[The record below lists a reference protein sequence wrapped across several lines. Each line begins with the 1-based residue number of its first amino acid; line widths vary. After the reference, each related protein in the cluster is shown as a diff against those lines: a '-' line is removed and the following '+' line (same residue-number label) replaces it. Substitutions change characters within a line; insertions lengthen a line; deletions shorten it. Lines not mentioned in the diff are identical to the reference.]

1 MFLKK
6 NFISLISLTIAII
19 ITFLYPLKTQAEISC
34 IDWDDAITKNWK
46 LHKNYQ
52 FKRNDV
58 GIFYDFEWDEKEKI
72 IKIKRNKDN
81 YPVVRFSLFNKIDI
95 DQGTIIKSYNS
106 IDLSKKN
113 DVEIEKIHKKNE
125 TAILKI
131 LDGKTVNIG
140 SKPYKLNNIIMDTFG
155 LRTIQSIQPTKG
167 IVEISFKSRFSNERP
182 DLKKILMMENIFD
195 ENDYSP
201 LCGNTIDSNYFPI
214 TDFDFNEYRY
224 DEDLRLGI
232 NNKTKTIQP
241 VMALSTENGILRI
254 TRQESGVSYYRQD
267 FEFAKFPF
275 DKQKIIINIF
285 SNKRSTGNPDLEI
298 NQDGAVATFVTPGIE
313 AFLNLER
320 FKNDTN
326 YLKEW
331 KVTKTNIKSFEK
343 IIENFHD
350 IYLGKTITDNE
361 NILQI
366 EIEIKR
372 NYEQYIYK
380 IIIPVFLIL
389 SLAWFV
395 LWIPTKEFETRLT
408 TSMVALLS
416 LIAYNFV
423 FADDVPKL
431 NYLTALDEYILLS
444 YIFCCIPTFMSIW
457 FSRFISTN
465 QKKATLINR
474 KIRIWGIVFYT
485 TASLWIFFPK

>member
-1 MFLKK
+1 M
-6 NFISLISLTIAII
+6 
-19 ITFLYPLKTQAEISC
+19 
-34 IDWDDAITKNWK
+34 
-46 LHKNYQ
+46 
-52 FKRNDV
+52 
-58 GIFYDFEWDEKEKI
+58 
-72 IKIKRNKDN
+72 
-81 YPVVRFSLFNKIDI
+81 
-95 DQGTIIKSYNS
+95 
-106 IDLSKKN
+106 
-113 DVEIEKIHKKNE
+113 
-125 TAILKI
+125 
-131 LDGKTVNIG
+131 DGKTVNIG

-155 LRTIQSIQPTKG
+155 LRTIQSIRPTKG

-232 NNKTKTIQP
+232 NNKSKTIQP
-241 VMALSTENGILRI
+241 VMALSTDSGILRI

-320 FKNDTN
+320 FKNNTN

-331 KVTKTNIKSFEK
+331 KVTKTNIKSFEQ

-366 EIEIKR
+366 EK
-372 NYEQYIYK
+372 
-380 IIIPVFLIL
+380 
-389 SLAWFV
+389 
-395 LWIPTKEFETRLT
+395 
-408 TSMVALLS
+408 
-416 LIAYNFV
+416 
-423 FADDVPKL
+423 PK
-431 NYLTALDEYILLS
+431 S
-444 YIFCCIPTFMSIW
+444 F
-457 FSRFISTN
+457 
-465 QKKATLINR
+465 
-474 KIRIWGIVFYT
+474 G
-485 TASLWIFFPK
+485 

>member
-6 NFISLISLTIAII
+6 TSIFILNLTITITL
-19 ITFLYPLKTQAEISC
+19 TFLFTLKTQAEIKC
-34 IDWDDAITKNWK
+34 IDWDNAITNNQE
-46 LHKNYQ
+46 LHESYQ
-52 FKRNDV
+52 FKRTDIGV
-58 GIFYDFEWDEKEKI
+58 FYDFEWDKKKKI
-72 IKIKRNKDN
+72 IKVKRNKDN
-81 YPVVRFSLFNKIDI
+81 YPIVRFSLFNKIDI
-95 DQGTIIKSYNS
+95 AQGTIIKSYNN
-106 IDLSKKN
+106 INLSKVN
-113 DVEIEKIHKKNE
+113 DIELEKIHKRSE
-125 TAILKI
+125 AATLKT

-155 LRTIQSIQPTKG
+155 LRTIQDIKPTKG
-167 IVEISFKSRFSNERP
+167 IVEISFNSRFSNERP
-182 DLKKILMMENIFD
+182 DLKKVLMKENIFD
-195 ENDYSP
+195 EDDYSP
-201 LCGNTIDSNYFPI
+201 LCDNTINSNYFPI
-214 TDFDFNEYRY
+214 TNFVFNEFRY
-224 DEDLRLGI
+224 DEDERLGI

-241 VMALSTENGILRI
+241 TMALSSEKGVLRI
-254 TRQESGVSYYRQD
+254 IRLESGVSYYRQD
-267 FEFAKFPF
+267 FEFERFPF
-275 DKQKIIINIF
+275 DKQKIIIVI
-285 SNKRSTGNPDLEI
+285 STNKRSTGNPELEI
-298 NQDGAVATFVTPGIE
+298 NQEGAVVTFITPGIN

-331 KVTKTNIKSFEK
+331 NVTKTNIKSLEK
-343 IIENFHD
+343 IIENHHD
-350 IYLGKTITDNE
+350 FYLGKTITDNE
-361 NILQI
+361 NVLLI
-366 EIEIKR
+366 EIEIER
-372 NYEQYIYK
+372 NFEQYIFK

-465 QKKATLINR
+465 QKKATFVNR
-474 KIRIWGIVFYT
+474 KIRVWGIVLYT
-485 TASLWIFFPK
+485 TASIWIFFPK

>member
-6 NFISLISLTIAII
+6 NSIFLLNLTIAII
-19 ITFLYPLKTQAEISC
+19 ITFLFPLKTQAEITC
-34 IDWDDAITKNWK
+34 FDLDNAITKNWE
-46 LHKNYQ
+46 LHKTYQ
-52 FKRNDV
+52 FKRTDIGV
-58 GIFYDFEWDEKEKI
+58 FYDFEWDEEKKI

-95 DQGTIIKSYNS
+95 AQGTIIKSYNN
-106 IDLSKKN
+106 IDLSKVN

-125 TAILKI
+125 TAILKT
-131 LDGKTVNIG
+131 LDGKNVNIG

-155 LRTIQSIQPTKG
+155 LRTIQDIQPTKG

-182 DLKKILMMENIFD
+182 DLKKVLMKENIFD
-195 ENDYSP
+195 DNDYSP
-201 LCGNTIDSNYFPI
+201 LCDNTIDSNYFPI

-241 VMALSTENGILRI
+241 IMALSTERGVLRI
-254 TRQESGVSYYRQD
+254 ARLESGVSYYRQN
-267 FEFAKFPF
+267 FEFDRFPF
-275 DKQKIIINIF
+275 DKQKIIINILT
-285 SNKRSTGNPDLEI
+285 NKRSTGNPELEI
-298 NQDGAVATFVTPGIE
+298 NQDGAVVTFLTPGIE

-320 FKNDTN
+320 FKKDTN

-331 KVTKTNIKSFEK
+331 KVTKTNIKSLEK

-350 IYLGKTITDNE
+350 LYLGKTITDNE
-361 NILQI
+361 NTLQI
-366 EIEIKR
+366 AVEIRR
-372 NYEQYIYK
+372 NYEQYIFK

-465 QKKATLINR
+465 QKKATLVNR
-474 KIRIWGIVFYT
+474 KIRVWGIAFYIV
-485 TASLWIFFPK
+485 ACLWIFFPK